1 MDAALSFL
9 DSPKQANKRQFPLAE
24 NLSVHLLVEA
34 ENLPS
39 RADSS
44 SNSVTNHNAGGG
56 AT

>member
-1 MDAALSFL
+1 MDASLSFL

-24 NLSVHLLVEA
+24 NLSVHLLEKA